1 MKINR
6 RDFLKKTG
14 ILAGAILT
22 GTPAVSQAYKEKKK
36 DENVDPTIY
45 FTNNTANARV
55 WAVYEE
61 RKKKHIPPPEEPYG
75 VLVDVSKCIG
85 CRRCEW
91 ACNNW
96 NKNPNKPVEEFESS
110 VSKEPSVFDRR
121 RRPHAGQ
128 FTVVN
133 RFKTKSGKTVYVKIQ
148 CMHCVTPACYAA
160 CFVEAFRKTPEGPV
174 IYNPY
179 VCIGCRYCM
188 VACPFDIPAY
198 EYYNAFTPQ
207 VTKCTMCYDR
217 VVEGRP
223 PACVEACT
231 AGALI
236 FGKRSELIKIAKD
249 RIASN
254 PGKYVN
260 HIYGEKEVGGTSW
273 LYISPVPFE
282 EIGFRTDLGDVPVRQ
297 YSDQFLFMV
306 KMFEIVGAWPLVFG
320 AYYQLSKHKKG
331 HNSTNEGDSHGKK

>member
-1 MKINR
+1 MKKLSR
-6 RDFLKKTG
+6 REFLKKTG
-14 ILAGAILT
+14 LIAGGALLSK
-22 GTPAVSQAYKEKKK
+22 PAVAKAYSKG
-36 DENVDPTIY
+36 DSTIY
-45 FTNNTANARV
+45 FTDNKANERN
-55 WAVYEE
+55 WKIYEKRQE
-61 RKKKHIPPPEEPYG
+61 EHIPPPKEPYG

-91 ACNNW
+91 ACNEW
-96 NKNPNKPVEEFESS
+96 NQNPNKPIEEYEKS
-110 VSKEPSVFDRR
+110 VSQKHSVFDKI

-133 RFKTKSGKTVYVKIQ
+133 RYYTKEGKPIYVKIQ
-148 CMHCVTPACYAA
+148 CMHCVHPACYAA

-174 IYNPY
+174 IYNPN

-188 VACPFDIPAY
+188 VACPFDRLAY

-217 VVEGRP
+217 IVQGKP
-223 PACVEACT
+223 PACVEICT

-236 FGKRSELIKIAKD
+236 FGKRSELLKIARD
-249 RIASN
+249 RIANN

-260 HIYGEKEVGGTSW
+260 HIYGEHEVGGTSW

-282 EIGFRTDLGDVPVRQ
+282 EIGFKKLGDTPIPE
-297 YSDQFLFMV
+297 YSENYLFTV
-306 KMFEIVGAWPLVFG
+306 KMFEIVGSWPLVFG
-320 AYYQLSKHKKG
+320 AFYHISRAKKKARA
-331 HNSTNEGDSHGKK
+331 TNEGKGDGHEKK